1 MKKYDAIAVELEQ
14 KIKSGALRASE
25 RLRSQSDLA
34 TEYGV
39 SVGTVQK
46 SLKILESNGLIMSV
60 HGSGTYVTTGSPES
74 EEVVNFR
81 FVDGN
86 KRVLPVFLK
95 VEEVNVINDDGPWRQ
110 HLGDGEIIEI
120 KRLANIDL
128 QFSALN
134 SIYLARGEFDA
145 LLSLPLYRLDGHEL
159 TMLID
164 RQNMESDHFVY
175 QLRGGILSERTCIIN
190 HLDPQSQG
198 LHWEI
203 FAYTA
208 TNQPNWYQ
216 KIELPLTDYSLEI
229 FASGRKHIKQQLRD
243 TTRRQPPRQKRDGTK
258 RNTRDSRALVQGQE

>member
-46 SLKILESNGLIMSV
+46 SLKILENNGLIMSV

-81 FVDGN
+81 FIDEN

-95 VEEVNVINDDGPWRQ
+95 VEEINVINEDGPWRQ
-110 HLGDGEIIEI
+110 HLGEGETIEI
-120 KRLANIDL
+120 RRIANIDL

-134 SIYLARGEFDA
+134 TIYLVRRDFDM

-175 QLRGGILSERTCIIN
+175 QLKGGVLSDRTCIIN
-190 HLDPQSQG
+190 HLDVKSQG

-208 TNQPNWYQ
+208 ANQPNWYQ
-216 KIELPLTDYSLEI
+216 RIELPLTGYSLEI
-229 FASGRKHIKQQLRD
+229 FASGRKHIKQQMLD
-243 TTRRQPPRQKRDGTK
+243 TARRQPMRQKREVTK
-258 RNTRDSRALVQGQE
+258 KTSREDRALLQEPK

>member
-14 KIKSGALRASE
+14 KIKSGTLRASE
-25 RLRSQSDLA
+25 RLPSQSDLA
-34 TEYGV
+34 SEYGV

-46 SLKILESNGLIMSV
+46 SLRILENNGLIMSI

-86 KRVLPVFLK
+86 ERVLPVFLK
-95 VEEVNVINDDGPWRQ
+95 VEEVNVIDSDGPWRS

-120 KRLANIDL
+120 RRIANIDL
-128 QFSALN
+128 QFSAIN
-134 SIYLARGEFDA
+134 TIYLARRDFDL

-175 QLRGGILSERTCIIN
+175 KLKGTELSERSCTIN
-190 HLDPQSQG
+190 HLEPRTRG
-198 LHWEI
+198 LFWEI
-203 FAYTA
+203 FGFTSL
-208 TNQPNWYQ
+208 NQPNWYQ
-216 KIELPLTDYSLEI
+216 RIELPLTEYSLEI
-229 FASGRKHIKQQLRD
+229 FASGRKHIKQQLHD
-243 TTRRQPPRQKRDGTK
+243 SARRTPVRQKRELNRK
-258 RNTRDSRALVQGQE
+258 RTTVKA